1 MIVKMKKYAFLVYHH
16 DYLDFLE
23 TLRDLGVVH
32 IEEKEEGMPEHES
45 LDELMKLQ
53 ARLKT
58 AIRQLGRRQVQ
69 FKEDGKLN
77 GEDALE
83 LYEMLVL
90 QLENKTAALQSLE
103 KEIGMI
109 APWGHFSWITIE
121 KLAEAGKHV
130 HFFGVNR
137 SKFDESWGEQF
148 NAVEVSQN
156 GSMLYFIAITDSA
169 KAPDIAADL
178 IRIPHKELET
188 LQSEKHEL
196 ESAIQ
201 KANHKLD
208 QIAEAEMAVLKD
220 YLNEIN
226 NEFEFNKVAIQTERK
241 ADNRVM
247 LLEGF
252 VPQEQESALVEKLQ
266 TVSCYFQGREVEDTD
281 KTPVL
286 LKNNWFSK
294 LFEPI
299 GALYALP
306 SYKELDLT
314 PFFAPFYWLFF
325 GFCLGDA
332 GYGAL
337 LAGAGVV
344 ATYKI
349 KDQKLVPYMKL
360 ITLLGI
366 STILFG
372 IIGGTFFGIGL
383 YDQKWW
389 IYGELNERLAQKGK
403 TINDVLFSLA
413 IVFGAIQILFGM
425 MLKAANEIKQQGWK
439 YSIGTIGW
447 LILIIGMAAIYLQ
460 PKEVQARQSIQ
471 LIQYAVLGVSGVMI
485 LLLNSPGK
493 GLLSN
498 IGSGLWGAYNMAT
511 GLLGD
516 LLSYIRLFALG
527 ISSAILGFVFNMLS
541 AQLSGDIPVV
551 SILIMIV
558 ILLFGHG
565 INMFMGVLGSFVHS
579 MRLTF
584 VEFYKNSNFEGG
596 GKAYQPFSKK

>member
-16 DYLDFLE
+16 DYLNFLE
-23 TLRDLGVVH
+23 TLRDMGVVH
-32 IEEKEEGMPEHES
+32 IEEKEEGLPENES

-58 AIRQLGRRQVQ
+58 AIRQLTRRQVE
-69 FKEDGKLN
+69 FKGDGKLS

-83 LYEMLVL
+83 LCEMLVL
-90 QLENKTAALQSLE
+90 QLENKTSALQSLE

-109 APWGHFSWITIE
+109 APWGNFSWNTVE

-137 SKFDESWGEQF
+137 SKFDESWGEQY

-156 GSMLYFIAITDSA
+156 GSMLYFIVITDSA

-178 IRIPHKELET
+178 IRIPHKELKT
-188 LQSEKHEL
+188 LQAEKHEL
-196 ESAIQ
+196 ETAIQ
-201 KANHKLD
+201 KAEHKLD
-208 QIAEAEMAVLKD
+208 QIAEAEIEILKD
-220 YLNEIN
+220 YLTEIN

-252 VPQEQESALVEKLQ
+252 VPHEQETALVEKLQ

-306 SYKELDLT
+306 AYKEIDLT

-325 GFCLGDA
+325 GFCLGDT
-332 GYGAL
+332 GYGL
-337 LAGAGVV
+337 LLFFAGLV
-344 ATYKI
+344 ATFTLKN
-349 KDQKLVPYMKL
+349 KTLVPYMKL
-360 ITLLGI
+360 VSLLGV

-372 IIGGTFFGIGL
+372 IISGTFFGINL
-383 YDQKWW
+383 YDTRWW
-389 IYGELNERLAQKGK
+389 FYADLVDMLAARGK
-403 TINDVLFSLA
+403 TINDVMFSSALA
-413 IVFGAIQILFGM
+413 FGAVQILFGM
-425 MLKAANEIKQQGWK
+425 FIKAANEIKQKGWR
-439 YSIGTIGW
+439 YSIGTFGW
-447 LILIIGMAAIYLQ
+447 LMLIIGAAIMYVLPKSEQ
-460 PKEVQARQSIQ
+460 PNLGTQIA
-471 LIQYAVLGVSGVMI
+471 QYAIFGVSGAMI
-485 LLLNSPGK
+485 FLYNSPGQ

-516 LLSYIRLFALG
+516 ILSYIRLFALG

-541 AQLSGDIPVV
+541 AQLSGSIPVV
-551 SILIMIV
+551 SFLIMLV
-558 ILLFGHG
+558 ILLIGHG
-565 INMFMGVLGSFVHS
+565 INIFMSALGSFVHS

>member
-32 IEEKEEGMPEHES
+32 IEEKEEGIPEHES

-58 AIRQLGRRQVQ
+58 AIRLLARRQVE
-69 FKEDGKLN
+69 FKGSGKLN

-103 KEIGMI
+103 KEISMI
-109 APWGHFSWITIE
+109 APWGNFSWNTVE
-121 KLAEAGKHV
+121 KLAEAGKHI

-137 SKFDESWGEQF
+137 SKFDESWAEQY

-156 GSMLYFIAITDSA
+156 GSMLYFIVITDSA

-178 IRIPHKELET
+178 IRIPHKELKT
-188 LQSEKHEL
+188 FQLEKQEL
-196 ESAIQ
+196 ETAIQ
-201 KANHKLD
+201 KADHKLD
-208 QIAEAEMAVLKD
+208 QIAEAEVQVLKD
-220 YLNEIN
+220 YLNEIS
-226 NEFEFNKVAIQTERK
+226 NEFEFNKVALQTERK

-252 VPQEQESALVEKLQ
+252 VPQEQESELAEKLQ
-266 TVSCYFQGREVEDTD
+266 TVSCYFHEREVEDTD

-306 SYKELDLT
+306 AYKEIDLT
-314 PFFAPFYWLFF
+314 PYFAPFYWLFF
-325 GFCLGDA
+325 GFCLGDT
-332 GYGAL
+332 GYGL
-337 LAGAGVV
+337 LLLIAGLV
-344 ATYKI
+344 ATFTLKN
-349 KDQKLVPYMKL
+349 KTLVPYMKL
-360 ITLLGI
+360 ISLLGV
-366 STILFG
+366 STIIFG

-383 YDQKWW
+383 YDEKWW
-389 IYGELNERLAQKGK
+389 IYGNLSDWLALKGK

-460 PKEVQARQSIQ
+460 PKEVQALQSTQ
-471 LIQYAVLGVSGVMI
+471 LIQFAVLGISGVMI
-485 LLLNSPGK
+485 LLFNSPGK

-527 ISSAILGFVFNMLS
+527 ISSAILGYVFNMLS
-541 AQLSGDIPVV
+541 AQLSGDVPVLSV
-551 SILIMIV
+551 LFMIV

-565 INMFMGVLGSFVHS
+565 INLFMGVLGSFVHS